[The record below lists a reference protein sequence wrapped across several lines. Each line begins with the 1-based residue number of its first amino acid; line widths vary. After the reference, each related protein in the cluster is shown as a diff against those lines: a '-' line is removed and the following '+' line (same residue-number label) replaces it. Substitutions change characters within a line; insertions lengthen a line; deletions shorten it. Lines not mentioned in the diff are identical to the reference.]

1 MRSRPPRGAL
11 DLFIKVISVR
21 PSLGTNLSETPFQN
35 MKRDTR
41 GPKKK
46 PPRPKKKQR
55 PAPDKMDEALHDVV
69 EAERDRGEINTG
81 AEPDQKSEVQK
92 PRETD

>member
-1 MRSRPPRGAL
+1 
-11 DLFIKVISVR
+11 
-21 PSLGTNLSETPFQN
+21 